1 MSKIL
6 SSTDDWFEANKIVVI
21 LLFFWKIM
29 CVYLCTY
36 SIRVFTHL
44 YVFSF

>member
-21 LLFFWKIM
+21 LLFFLNHVRIFM
-29 CVYLCTY
+29 YIL
-36 SIRVFTHL
+36 H
-44 YVFSF
+44 